1 MAKTTRSGKIDTWK
15 TKKWY
20 TILAPP
26 QFGHK
31 PIGETIASD
40 PSLIVGRTI
49 ETTLGDIEGDM
60 SKQHIKLKFKVIGV
74 AGENANTEFI
84 GHDMTRDYIRSLVR
98 RRTSK
103 VDVNVLVSTKD
114 ERAMR
119 VKASAFTI
127 KRANTS
133 QIRAIRK
140 IMEDIILKRAKELTF
155 DEFIEEI
162 LSGKLSSLIYRE
174 AKVVYPLRRVE
185 IRKTEIKSAIPTI
198 EA

>member
-1 MAKTTRSGKIDTWK
+1 MAKVTRGRKVDTWK

-20 TILAPP
+20 KILAPP
-26 QFGHK
+26 QFDYK
-31 PIGETIASD
+31 PVGETIASD
-40 PSLIVGRTI
+40 PSLVIGRTI
-49 ETTLGDIEGDM
+49 ETTLGDIDGDM
-60 SKQHIKLKFKVIGV
+60 SKQHIKLKFKVIDV

-84 GHDMTRDYIRSLVR
+84 GHDMTRDYIRSLIR

-114 ERAMR
+114 GRVLR

-133 QIRAIRK
+133 QIKAIRK
-140 IMEDIILKRAKELTF
+140 IMEDIILKRSKELTF
-155 DEFIEEI
+155 DDFIYEI
-162 LSGKLSSLIYRE
+162 LSGKLSSLLYRE

-185 IRKTEIKSAIPTI
+185 VRRTEIKSVKV